1 MDSFE
6 YDHSVSDERNF
17 RVWQLMN
24 SDEREGVGQAPLQDE
39 EARVMFNELRD
50 NGWLMTRQREEG
62 QGKSASS

>member
-17 RVWQLMN
+17 RVWQLMT
-24 SDEREGVGQAPLQDE
+24 SDERDGVGQAPLQDE

>member
-24 SDEREGVGQAPLQDE
+24 SDERDGVGQAPLQDE

>member
-1 MDSFE
+1 MDGFE

>member
-1 MDSFE
+1 MESFE

-24 SDEREGVGQAPLQDE
+24 SDERDGVGQAPLQDE

>member
-1 MDSFE
+1 MESFE

-24 SDEREGVGQAPLQDE
+24 SDERDSVGQAPLQDE

-62 QGKSASS
+62 QGKSASN

>member
-1 MDSFE
+1 MESFE

>member
-17 RVWQLMN
+17 RVWRLMN

>member
-1 MDSFE
+1 VDSFE

>member
-24 SDEREGVGQAPLQDE
+24 SDERDGVGQAPLQNE

>member
-1 MDSFE
+1 MESFE

-24 SDEREGVGQAPLQDE
+24 SDERESVGQAPLQDE

>member
-1 MDSFE
+1 MESFE

-24 SDEREGVGQAPLQDE
+24 SDERDSVGQAPLQNG

-50 NGWLMTRQREEG
+50 NGWLMTRQKEEG

>member
-24 SDEREGVGQAPLQDE
+24 SDERDGVGQAPLQDE

-62 QGKSASS
+62 QGKIASS

>member
-50 NGWLMTRQREEG
+50 NGWLMTHQREEG

>member
-24 SDEREGVGQAPLQDE
+24 SDERDGVGQAPLQDE
-39 EARVMFNELRD
+39 EALVMFNELRD